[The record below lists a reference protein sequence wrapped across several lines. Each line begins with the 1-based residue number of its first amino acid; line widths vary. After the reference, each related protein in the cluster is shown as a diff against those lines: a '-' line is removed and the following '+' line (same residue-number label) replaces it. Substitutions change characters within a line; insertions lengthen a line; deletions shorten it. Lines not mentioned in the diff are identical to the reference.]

1 MDLPHQP
8 TLLSRIVFAILLW
21 FYRRGKWTAFG
32 GPPPGGKGVILA
44 VPHVTNWD
52 FVNYMGLTHD
62 LGVRTRF
69 MAKDS
74 LFKWPMG
81 RFMRDMGGIPVDRTR
96 KANLVE
102 QMAEQFA
109 QRDELLLTIAPEG
122 SRGAT
127 GAWKTGFYHIA
138 HRAGVPIVCGL
149 IDYENRTGGLGPAIE
164 TTGDFLADMQ
174 KVRAFY
180 VERGVSVPD
189 FEAIAAK
196 MKPVEPPL

>member
-1 MDLPHQP
+1 MAIDRSP
-8 TLLSRIVFAILLW
+8 TLLSRLVFAVLLW

-32 GPPPGGKGVILA
+32 SAPAGGKAVILA

-74 LFKWPMG
+74 LFNWPMG

-96 KANLVE
+96 KGRMVD

-109 QRDELLLTIAPEG
+109 QREGLLLTIAPEG
-122 SRGAT
+122 SRGRN
-127 GAWKTGFYHIA
+127 GEWKTGFYHIA

-149 IDYENRTGGLGPAIE
+149 IDYAGRTGGLGPAIE
-164 TTGDFLADMQ
+164 TTGDFAADMQ
-174 KVRAFY
+174 IAADFY
-180 VERGVSVPD
+180 TSRGVAVPD
-189 FEAIAAK
+189 FAA
-196 MKPVEPPL
+196 MANKPQVR

>member
-1 MDLPHQP
+1 MTTDRAP

-21 FYRRGKWTAFG
+21 FYRRGEWTAFG
-32 GPPPGGKGVILA
+32 STPTGGKAVILA

-62 LGVRTRF
+62 LGLRTRF

-96 KANLVE
+96 KGRLVE
-102 QMAEQFA
+102 QMADQFA

-122 SRGAT
+122 SRGT
-127 GAWKTGFYHIA
+127 KGAWKTGFYHIA

-149 IDYENRTGGLGPAIE
+149 IDYDRRTGGLGPSIE
-164 TTGDFLADMQ
+164 TTGDFAADMAIAT
-174 KVRAFY
+174 KFY
-180 VERGVSVPD
+180 AEHSVDVPD
-189 FEAIAAK
+189 FGAMTAK
-196 MKPVEPPL
+196 PPTA